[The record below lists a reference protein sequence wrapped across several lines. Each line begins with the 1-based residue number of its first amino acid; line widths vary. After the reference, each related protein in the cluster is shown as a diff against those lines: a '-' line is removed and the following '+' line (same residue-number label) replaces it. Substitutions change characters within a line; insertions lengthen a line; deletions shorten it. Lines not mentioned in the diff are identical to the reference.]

1 MHKTPM
7 SFELFANTIADA
19 GGVSRGHKVF
29 RQRVINVLPVF
40 KIFIIIVNTFS
51 IITVKNA
58 IKKGYKIIIYLLTN
72 IGRYN
77 EIPKAMR

>member
-1 MHKTPM
+1 M
-7 SFELFANTIADA
+7 SFELFTNAIADA

-29 RQRVINVLPVF
+29 RQRIINVLPVF

-51 IITVKNA
+51 MIIAENA
-58 IKKGYKIIIYLLTN
+58 MIKGYKIIIYLLTN